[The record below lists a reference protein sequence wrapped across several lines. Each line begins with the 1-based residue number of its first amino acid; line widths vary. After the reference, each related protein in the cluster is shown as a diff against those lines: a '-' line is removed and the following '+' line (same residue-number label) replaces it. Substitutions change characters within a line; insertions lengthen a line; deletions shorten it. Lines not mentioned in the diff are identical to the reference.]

1 MKEIIEK
8 KHSFST
14 SFCNMG
20 RYSWKTG
27 KDRKGKKLNPVLFYL
42 FFRRCLFAVFPEL
55 PAVPHDF
62 FKRV

>member
-27 KDRKGKKLNPVLFYL
+27 KRPEGEKIESGLILS
-42 FFRRCLFAVFPEL
+42 VFPPML
-55 PAVPHDF
+55 ICRFSGTPGSAA
-62 FKRV
+62 